1 MELKPLFFIIILVAL
16 LLTPGCL
23 EGNNTISPPFGEG
36 QFYSKVTDLNYTDL
50 KAGDYNN
57 MVLVFDGN
65 KLTGIDVN
73 SLDINFPNPDLN
85 AYLPRENDYN
95 SSYGITY
102 CDTNAGS
109 MVMGYTEGYSC

>member
-1 MELKPLFFIIILVAL
+1 MLVLVTL

-23 EGNNTISPPFGEG
+23 ESNSTITPPYSEG
-36 QFYSKVTDLNYTDL
+36 QFYSKNTDLNYS
-50 KAGDYNN
+50 KVQAGDYNAG
-57 MVLVFDGN
+57 LIIFDGN
-65 KLTGIDVN
+65 KLTVIDVN

-102 CDTNAGS
+102 CDTNVGS
-109 MVMGYTEGYSC
+109 IVFGYTEGFSC